1 MGIPTVQILIGG
13 HLSDLARVAKS
24 VACQTPVVI
33 CQGKSC
39 PGLVSTHKSAG
50 HTIPYKILL
59 AIKIN
64 LEFLSYKS
72 THKKTCHTTPYT
84 HVDQKNL
91 SDNFLY
97 GKVLTDLYKS
107 IPTENCK

>member
-39 PGLVSTHKSAG
+39 LGLVSIHKNAG
-50 HTIPYKILL
+50 NTLL
-59 AIKIN
+59 AIN
-64 LEFLSYKS
+64 LNIEFLSYKS
-72 THKKTCHTTPYT
+72 TQKKLVIQLRTPM
-84 HVDQKNL
+84 
-91 SDNFLY
+91 
-97 GKVLTDLYKS
+97 LTKKACQT
-107 IPTENCK
+107 IF